1 MTIQKTGKKKLE
13 SQINS
18 LINENNDL
26 KKEIETLTQTVY
38 MYKSI
43 VKMCR
48 DLVSTEWIDGY
59 INTYINK
66 KDNPTL

>member
-48 DLVSTEWIDGY
+48 DLVSAEWINGY